1 MGVGVAFGQTE
12 PNVPD
17 SEQIEGGTTKA
28 LGGNPS
34 KATRSS
40 PFNPPEESDEAFV
53 VDDGPFLDTGCTFR
67 SGGPL
72 FIQLPVT
79 RYVGDVDRNG
89 FLENPE
95 TYVNDGLLPD
105 RLRLTMPAFDVDFD
119 ASVSGIQPERNEV
132 LFNGKPVDEI
142 DSNNNKYLTGNNGI
156 WLKNTFEIP
165 IERVKFPQASPS
177 STPAPAINTIEIDID
192 VANESDG
199 GEYWCTAIDWV
210 ALEGLET
217 AWRPVLLVHGILADS
232 STWDKEGSD
241 ISWKDQLDSPGIANK
256 AITLTSGANLGPI
269 KGLGSIQDNS
279 VEIANA
285 VSDMRQTY
293 GVDKINIVSHSK
305 GGLDSRHYAR
315 SNDDIKK
322 LLMIGTPNA
331 GSPLANLAQGV
342 AIKLLGPVGSAILNF
357 FSTPAGY
364 QLTPAYMSGYN
375 LFDSPNS
382 ETSYITIAGSH
393 SPGFIAGAPFP
404 LLGED
409 DLVVQVSS
417 VHALS
422 YTVDDE
428 FESSDGQ
435 AIHTSQTGSQNIFSQ
450 AFPLL
455 FRSNTNTPAAKA
467 SPLVASAGSSTG
479 SFPLPEQ
486 QTSTWVP
493 RTWRTETHQSSV
505 SNTGGSQLKAAKDAS
520 SPQTLATQVGF
531 SKQGETSTHAFTID
545 AVNEA
550 SFQLLWGVDDL
561 DLVLI
566 DPNGNRIDPSVAE
579 SDPDIEFAAQEEYE
593 GLRYESYALVN
604 PIAGEWTAEV
614 QGVTVTSS
622 SGEGYGVSVSVQGS
636 NTTFSATSNFDFY
649 RNGDPIELQAEL
661 LQGSTPVAGA
671 TVSAEVVLPDLTKES
686 IQLFDNGTNGD
697 PVANDGVFHN
707 TYTNTN
713 QSGPYR
719 LLISSEEGGTSK
731 ATNVPT
737 REEILLVTVS
747 ESRSEFNGSFG
758 DAGFDQDGDGL
769 FDELRI
775 QVGTDIDVA
784 GRYIVTGQLRDG
796 SGSVIETTTTEANLS
811 AGAQTVTLAFSGPSI
826 FQNGEDGPFTLN
838 RLSLV
843 EVSENDNLIVDFIQ
857 DAYTTAGYP
866 VGDFQRPDLFLTGAF
881 SDAGVDTDGN
891 GRFDQLDV
899 DVEVNV
905 RDAGTYEWSARL
917 VDANGSE
924 IGFDVQSA
932 SLSSGTNSIS
942 LSFDGQQI
950 GGNGVNG
957 PYFVRDLLMFS
968 RTTNASLVASEVAIT
983 EAYGFREFKGS
994 EQTECIASDFEE
1006 VFNDEKAR
1014 IEITVEDPN
1023 GIEGASF
1030 TDDQGNPL
1038 LENLNVNLISA
1049 TNARSNSVGFS
1060 RNTSGD
1066 DIFWSADASSN
1077 LPVRVVMHLEQA
1089 DANNPEAGYY
1099 LRTTNGCGTVTV
1111 IDPPHDFDLK
1121 SEAAQFALE
1130 ANYPNPFGRQT
1141 TVRFML
1147 PEHAPVKLHVYD
1159 VRGRRVAT
1167 LVDRQMPP
1175 GTHELRW
1182 NGRSSIG
1189 QPLASGIYFY
1199 RIEAGDFV
1207 QTRRMTLVR

>member
-40 PFNPPEESDEAFV
+40 PFSPPKESDEAFV
-53 VDDGPFLDTGCTFR
+53 VDDGPFLDTGCTFS
-67 SGGPL
+67 SGGASNVEL
-72 FIQLPVT
+72 EIELPVT
-79 RYVGDVDRNG
+79 RYVGAVDGDG
-89 FLENPE
+89 FLENPRA
-95 TYVNDGLLPD
+95 YVEDGLLPS
-105 RLRLTMPAFDVDFD
+105 RLRITMPAFDVDFN
-119 ASVSGIQPERNEV
+119 ASVSGIQPERDEV
-132 LFNGKPVDEI
+132 LFNGQPVDELNP
-142 DSNNNKYLTGNNGI
+142 NNERYLTGANGI
-156 WLKNTFEIP
+156 WKKNAFEIP
-165 IERVKFPQASPS
+165 IKDVKFPQATPGSPIE
-177 STPAPAINTIEIDID
+177 PAINTIGINID
-192 VANESDG
+192 VGNEGSG
-199 GEYWCTAIDWV
+199 RYWCTAIDWV

-217 AWRPVLLVHGILADS
+217 AWRPVLLVHGILSDG
-232 STWDKEGSD
+232 STWNKQGGGD
-241 ISWKDQLDSPGIANK
+241 ISWSDELDNRGIANK
-256 AITLTSGANLGPI
+256 AITLTSGV

-279 VEIANA
+279 VEIASA
-285 VSDMRQTY
+285 VSDVRRTY

-305 GGLDSRHYAR
+305 GGLDSRHYAK

-342 AIKLLGPVGSAILNF
+342 AIGLTGPVNTALLNF

-382 ETSYITIAGSH
+382 GTSYIAIAGNH
-393 SPGFIAGAPFP
+393 DPGLIDGSP
-404 LLGED
+404 LLFGED
-409 DLVVQVSS
+409 DVIVQVSS

-422 YTVDDE
+422 YTVDDKYT
-428 FESSDGQ
+428 SSNGQ
-435 AIHTSQTGSQNIFSQ
+435 AIHTSQTGSQDIFGQ
-450 AFPLL
+450 AYPLL
-455 FRSNTNTPAAKA
+455 QPSAPRAKSEPLIA
-467 SPLVASAGSSTG
+467 SIGSSTFNT
-479 SFPLPEQ
+479 SLSPEQ
-486 QTSTWVP
+486 HISTWVP
-493 RTWRTETHQSSV
+493 RTWRTETRQSSG
-505 SNTGGSQLKAAKDAS
+505 SNTGRSQLKAAKDAS

-531 SKQGETSTHAFTID
+531 SNQGETSTHAFTID

-566 DPNGNRIDPSVAE
+566 DPSGNRIDPSVAE
-579 SDPDIEFAAQEEYE
+579 SDPDIEFVAQEEYE

-604 PIAGEWTAEV
+604 PVAGEWTAEV
-614 QGVTVTSS
+614 QGVSVTSS
-622 SGEGYGVSVSVQGS
+622 SGEGYGVSASVQGS
-636 NTTFSATSNFDFY
+636 NTTFSATTNFDFY

-661 LQGSTPVAGA
+661 LQGSTPVAGT
-671 TVSAEVVLPDLTKES
+671 TVAAEVVLPDLTKES
-686 IQLFDNGTNGD
+686 IQLFDDGTNGD

-719 LLISSEEGGTSK
+719 LLISSEDGGTSK

-737 REEILLVTVS
+737 REETLLVTVS

-758 DAGFDQDGDGL
+758 DAGFDEDGDGL

-811 AGAQTVTLAFSGPSI
+811 AGAQTVTLAFSGASI
-826 FQNGEDGPFTLN
+826 FQNGEDGPFALN

-857 DAYTTAGYP
+857 ESHTTTGYP

-905 RDAGTYEWSARL
+905 RDAGTYEWGARL

-932 SLSSGTNSIS
+932 SLSSGENSIS

-968 RTTNASLVASEVAIT
+968 RTTNANLVASEVAIT
-983 EAYGFREFKGS
+983 EAFSFREFEGS
-994 EQTECIASDFEE
+994 EQTECIASDFQE
-1006 VFNDEKAR
+1006 VFNDEEAR
-1014 IEITVEDPN
+1014 VEITVEDPN
-1023 GIEGASF
+1023 GIEASSF

-1038 LENLNVNLISA
+1038 LENLDVNLISA
-1049 TNARSNSVGFS
+1049 TNAGSNTVGFS
-1060 RNTSGD
+1060 RNTPGD
-1066 DIFWSADASSN
+1066 DIFWSADASSD
-1077 LPVRVVMHLEQA
+1077 LPVRVVMHLAQA
-1089 DANNPEAGYY
+1089 DPNNPSAGYY

-1111 IDPPHDFDLK
+1111 IDPPHNFDLK
-1121 SEAAQFALE
+1121 SEAAQFTLE

-1175 GTHELRW
+1175 GMHELRW
-1182 NGRSSIG
+1182 NGRSSTG
-1189 QPLASGIYFY
+1189 QPLASGTYFY
-1199 RIEAGDFV
+1199 HIEAGDFV